1 MAAFK
6 NFPICGAGSPTA
18 VGCCHLPLADCPSGE
33 ARSSRIAAVAYY
45 LKVGGGKR
53 KISGA
58 TAGDA
63 VRKALISYLS
73 PRFAVRRAAAL
84 DGPWQASVNSAA
96 VGALS
101 IINRPP
107 CIPVQA
113 ETTVMPTGY
122 GIEGK
127 DC

>member
-1 MAAFK
+1 
-6 NFPICGAGSPTA
+6 
-18 VGCCHLPLADCPSGE
+18 VG
-33 ARSSRIAAVAYY
+33 YY
-45 LKVGGGKR
+45 LKVGGGKQ

-58 TAGDA
+58 TVGDA
-63 VRKALISYLS
+63 VRKALISYLP

-84 DGPWQASVNSAA
+84 DGPWQASVNRAA

-101 IINRPP
+101 ILTDPP
-107 CIPVQA
+107 CIPLQGV
-113 ETTVMPTGY
+113 TTVMPTGY